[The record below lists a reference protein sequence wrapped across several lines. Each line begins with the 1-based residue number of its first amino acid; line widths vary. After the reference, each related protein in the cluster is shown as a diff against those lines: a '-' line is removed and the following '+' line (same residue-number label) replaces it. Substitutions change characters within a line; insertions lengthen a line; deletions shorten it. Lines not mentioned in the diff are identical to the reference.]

1 MQSQLM
7 PDTVIFLGDLFDGGR
22 EWSTPL
28 TEAGES
34 QSPDKRWHKYGDK
47 YWLKEYNRFGKI
59 FLEPW
64 MRGIHERPGLP
75 GRRLIAE
82 LPGNHDLG
90 FGLGIRIPV
99 RKRFNAY
106 FGEGNRVDMIGNF
119 TFVSVDAVSLSANGQ
134 PDLATGSQG
143 ADSGDEKVNKIWNP
157 AETFLSGV
165 KELKARVINRE
176 LRLQAGLP
184 ETDPHDHSIQE
195 LDALPQREPANS
207 FGSSSNIPT
216 ILLTHVPLYR
226 VRGTPCGKL
235 REKYPPSV
243 SAPGGY
249 GDVEKDMKNAL
260 PVVAGVQYQTVL
272 TPAISSKIIEKV
284 GDVEAVFSG
293 DDHDYCEVTHRG
305 YTSRNG
311 GIKEITLK
319 AISWAAGIK
328 KPGFLMLSLWNPID
342 AQGNRIGSGDSSAD
356 NEILKTHLCTL
367 PNQLLLLKIY
377 MVLLGVTLVILLVHA
392 WIKVYDNSELRDAHQ
407 THLMSL
413 KKSSSSPAGPGTTS
427 ASVWS
432 LSNGLATR
440 TTAMGRAR
448 AADLENGY
456 ANGKQLTN
464 GYAMPG
470 PAVTVSGV
478 EENHKSRRD
487 TIYHDSND
495 WNDAT
500 REDEPKRRMKRSLN
514 AVLVQ
519 WRVSLQRVAT
529 IAMVWYLWLIW
540 TT

>member
-1 MQSQLM
+1 M
-7 PDTVIFLGDLFDGGR
+7 PDTVLFLGDLFDGGR

-28 TEAGES
+28 TQAGES
-34 QSPDKRWHKYGDK
+34 QSSDKRWHKYGDK
-47 YWLKEYNRFGKI
+47 FWLKEYNRFGKI

-64 MRGIHERPGLP
+64 LRGIHERPGQ
-75 GRRLIAE
+75 RAQRLIAE

-90 FGLGIRIPV
+90 FGLGIRIPA

-134 PDLATGSQG
+134 PDPTTGSQG
-143 ADSGDEKVNKIWNP
+143 ADSGDEKVNKIWSPTEN
-157 AETFLSGV
+157 FLSGV

-184 ETDPHDHSIQE
+184 EMEPQDHTIRE
-195 LDALPQREPANS
+195 LDNFPRQGPAKS
-207 FGSSSNIPT
+207 LDFSSNIPS

-226 VRGTPCGKL
+226 VPGTPCGNL

-243 SAPGGY
+243 SARGEDGN
-249 GDVEKDMKNAL
+249 VEKDMKNAL

-272 TPAISSKIIEKV
+272 TPAISSEIIEKV
-284 GDVEAVFSG
+284 GDIEAVFSG

-319 AISWAAGIK
+319 AISWVAGVR

-342 AQGNRIGSGDSSAD
+342 AQGNRIGFGDISAD
-356 NEILKTHLCTL
+356 NEILKTHLCIL
-367 PNQLLLLKIY
+367 PDQLFILKIY
-377 MVLLGVTLVILLVHA
+377 VVLLGVTLAVLLVHA
-392 WIKVYDNSELRDAHQ
+392 LIKVYDNSELQDTHHAHS
-407 THLMSL
+407 T
-413 KKSSSSPAGPGTTS
+413 KAKRSSSSSSGPGTTS

-432 LSNGLATR
+432 LSDGLATR
-440 TTAMGRAR
+440 NTAVGRAR
-448 AADLENGY
+448 AADLEDGY
-456 ANGKQLTN
+456 TNEKSN

-470 PAVTVSGV
+470 SGIKVSSID
-478 EENHKSRRD
+478 EIHKSGRD
-487 TIYHDSND
+487 TIYRDESD
-495 WNDAT
+495 WNDLT
-500 REDEPKRRMKRSLN
+500 RDDEPKRRTKKGLT
-514 AVLVQ
+514 AVLAQ
-519 WRVSLQRVAT
+519 WRVSLQRVAAVS
-529 IAMVWYLWLIW
+529 IFWYLWLIW